1 MKKVV
6 IAGALILGGFSL
18 ITATTPPVKN
28 IKLEI
33 VQDNFKEIAVSDL
46 PIAVTDAV
54 SADFSEATIAKA
66 YVNDAK
72 EYKLI
77 LSIDGDFKTIYVNES
92 GEWINM

>member
-6 IAGALILGGFSL
+6 IAAALVFGSFSL
-18 ITATTPPVKN
+18 ITATNSPLNNTIEVA
-28 IKLEI
+28 
-33 VQDNFKEIAVSDL
+33 QDNFKEIAVSDL

-54 SADFSEATIAKA
+54 AADFSEATIAKA

-77 LSIDGDFKTIYVNES
+77 LSIDGDFKTIYANES